1 MPDLRVVS
9 FNIRNCTAPDGLDH
23 WDHRRDLVVQT
34 LLDHDADLIGLQEA
48 RYPQIVYL
56 RDQLPAYS
64 FVGIGRDD
72 GRDDHD
78 AAGEFAA
85 IFFRRTRFEKL
96 GEGHFWLSETP
107 NIPGSRGW
115 DAPLARM
122 ASWVRLRDHATHRTL
137 RFLNTHLEWEG
148 VRARQESASLLRAH
162 LDDLARLDPAEPTIL
177 TGDFNDHEASE
188 TYARLLAR
196 NGTDA
201 PPLIDVYRAVHPRP
215 AGGEVQEDEGTYH
228 AFKGV
233 SHGKRID
240 WIITCGPI
248 TCRAATIDRRC
259 FAGRYPSDHFPVLA
273 DLTFA

>member
-9 FNIRNCTAPDGLDH
+9 FNIRNCTAPDGHDH
-23 WDHRRDLVVQT
+23 WDHRRELVVRT
-34 LLDHDADLIGLQEA
+34 LHAHDADLIGLQEA
-48 RYPQIVYL
+48 RLAQVRYL
-56 RDQLPAYS
+56 RDQLAAYD

-85 IFFRRTRFEKL
+85 IFFRRDRFEKL
-96 GEGHFWLSETP
+96 DEGHFWLSETP
-107 NIPGSRGW
+107 DVPGSKGW

-122 ASWVRLRDHATHRTL
+122 ASWVRLRDRATHRAL

-162 LDDLARLDPAEPTIL
+162 LDDLTRLAPAEPAIL
-177 TGDFNDHEASE
+177 TGDFNDDEASE
-188 TYARLLAR
+188 TYVRLLGR

-201 PPLIDVYRAVHPRP
+201 PPLIDVYRAVNPRP
-215 AGGEVQEDEGTYH
+215 AAAEAQEAEGTYH

-240 WIITCGPI
+240 WIITRGPV
-248 TCRAATIDRRC
+248 TPLRVDIDRRH
-259 FAGRYPSDHFPVLA
+259 FAGRYPSDHFPVVA
-273 DLTFA
+273 DLALV